1 MTAEVLARSIA
12 PTIVGR
18 APVRTMN
25 IAQGGEEAMKQV
37 AFLDST

>member
-1 MTAEVLARSIA
+1 MTPEVLARSVA

-25 IAQGGEEAMKQV
+25 IAQSTDEAAKQV
-37 AFLDST
+37 RL